1 MRLEYKVIALAVVC
15 FASVCVS
22 DALLD
27 HFVFREK
34 SFWQSLL
41 FDIPPH
47 AAYHRSFITIAFLCF
62 GIIVYRVLAK
72 RREAEQA
79 LKDSEEKYR
88 MIFENSPV
96 GIFHYDSRGVITACN
111 EKFVQI
117 MGSSKQRLVGLN
129 MPESIGN
136 DEVRTAIRQSL
147 SGQAGRYEGDYT
159 SVTGHR
165 STVLKADFVPLA
177 GKDGPIGGGIGI
189 VEDVTDRRR
198 AEELLVESEG
208 LYRTLFER
216 AQDAILILDAEGTD
230 EGRIVSA
237 NKVAATMHGYSPEE
251 FSSMNIADLDT
262 EEEAPRVAERL
273 RLLRER
279 GWLKEEILHC
289 KKDGT
294 VVPVETSAGLIEL
307 GGHRYVLSVGR
318 DVTERKRAE
327 EELRRSKETVE
338 ALLNATT
345 DSAFLIDA
353 RGRFLILNQMAAR
366 RFRRGLDEL
375 VGNVVFDFLSPDL
388 AADRKARVDEV
399 LRTGQPMRFQD
410 TRDGR
415 AILHTIY
422 PVFGSEGE
430 VESIAVFARDVT
442 EQTKAQQLLL
452 QTERFKAISDMAGG
466 VAHNFNNLLQIII
479 GRAEQALNKLES
491 GAIAQARNGLEQVLR
506 SSRLG
511 AQTVDRLQQF
521 ARHDPEDMNV
531 GGTVF
536 DLSDVALQAIQLTE
550 PWWKTAADKEG
561 IKISLDQDII
571 PGCLAIGRPNEIF
584 EVIVNLIKN
593 ATEALPTGGKVVIT
607 TGLKDRFVV
616 LRVSDSGVG
625 IAEENLSRIFEPF
638 WTTKG
643 SEGTGLGLAST
654 YGIVRRHGGFISVE
668 SLPNAGTAFT
678 VQLPFAG
685 QSAAAQA
692 VFSEFS
698 RTDDLHI
705 LVVDDMEPVL
715 TVLGDALTECC
726 GSVSTALSGQQ
737 ALEIFEREN
746 IDLVICDLA
755 MPGMNGWEL
764 GKIILQSSK
773 ARGVPK
779 TPFVLLTGWGG
790 KLLEQE
796 NVVEAGVDA
805 VVQKP
810 VDLRELLR
818 VIGRVVPKRL
828 KVVCEEEQNTR

>member
-47 AAYHRSFITIAFLCF
+47 AAYHRSFITLAFLCF
-62 GIIVYRVLAK
+62 GIIVSGVLAK

-79 LKDSEEKYR
+79 LRDSEEKYR

-111 EKFVQI
+111 AKFVQI

-129 MPESIGN
+129 MPVSIDN
-136 DEVRTAIRQSL
+136 TDVREAIQKSL
-147 SGQAGRYEGDYT
+147 SGKAGHYEGDYT
-159 SVTGHR
+159 SVTGGR
-165 STVLKADFVPLA
+165 STVLRADFVPLA

-189 VEDVTDRRR
+189 VEDVTDRKR

-208 LYRTLFER
+208 LYRTLFESAR
-216 AQDAILILDAEGTD
+216 DAILILDAEGAD

-251 FSSMNIADLDT
+251 LASMNVAELDT
-262 EEEAPRVAERL
+262 AEEAPLVAERL

-294 VVPVETSAGLIEL
+294 VLPVETSAGLIEL
-307 GGHRYVLSVGR
+307 GGHKYVLSVGR

-327 EELRRSKETVE
+327 AELRRSKETVE
-338 ALLNATT
+338 ALLDATT

-353 RGRFLILNQMAAR
+353 KGRFLILNQMAAR
-366 RFRRGLDEL
+366 RFERNVEEL
-375 VGNVVFDFLSPDL
+375 VGNVVYDFLSPDL
-388 AADRKARVDEV
+388 AADRRARVDEV

-410 TRDGR
+410 NRDGMTV
-415 AILHTIY
+415 LHTIY
-422 PVFGSEGE
+422 PVFGSDDG
-430 VESIAVFARDVT
+430 VESIAIFARDIT

-452 QTERFKAISDMAGG
+452 ETERFKAISDMAGG

-491 GAIAQARNGLEQVLR
+491 GTVAQATNALEQVLQ
-506 SSRLG
+506 SSRHG
-511 AQTVDRLQQF
+511 AQTVDRLQHF

-536 DLSDVALQAIQLTE
+536 DLSEVAMQAIQLTE
-550 PWWKTAADKEG
+550 PWWKTAAEKEG
-561 IKISLDQDII
+561 IKISLDQDISS
-571 PGCLAIGRPNEIF
+571 GCLTIGRPNEIF
-584 EVIVNLIKN
+584 EVVVNLIKN
-593 ATEALPTGGKVVIT
+593 ATEALPTGGGVVIS

-625 IAEENLSRIFEPF
+625 IAEEDLSRIFEPF

-643 SEGTGLGLAST
+643 SAGTGLGLAST

-668 SLPNAGTAFT
+668 SVPGAGTAFT

-685 QSAAAQA
+685 QPTTEQK
-692 VFSEFS
+692 VFNEFS
-698 RTDDLHI
+698 RADDLHI

-715 TVLGDALTECC
+715 TVLEDALQECC
-726 GSVSTALSGQQ
+726 GSVFTALSGKQ
-737 ALEIFEREN
+737 ALEIYERED

-764 GKIILQSSK
+764 GKIILQRSE
-773 ARGVPK
+773 ARGLLK

-790 KLLEQE
+790 KLLEQK
-796 NVVEAGVDA
+796 NIAEAGVDA

-810 VDLRELLR
+810 VDLKELLR

-828 KVVCEEEQNTR
+828 NAVREEEQNTR